1 MRGTIADFYASG
13 GFHALSPAVET
24 CIIAG
29 DMSGE
34 LHEHES
40 ERCGLA
46 IETSGHLG
54 CVALGQ
60 GDRVLESRTLSGPR
74 RHAVEFMPNV
84 AAICQEHG
92 VKPGDLG
99 VVYVSVGPG
108 SFTGLRI
115 GVTAART
122 IAMATEA
129 RLVGVPTLSVV
140 AANALDATPPPQR
153 VVVLLDAKRKHV
165 YAAAFDLTEERYVPV
180 AEPVEAEP
188 RTFLE
193 AHFLSDASCAV
204 LGEGVP
210 PHREAIES
218 AAQASGWTILAE
230 SLNAPRAET
239 VYKLGRVLAAAGAF
253 VDRRDFVPTYVRPPE
268 AEEKWLKRR
277 QGAS

>member
-1 MRGTIADFYASG
+1 
-13 GFHALSPAVET
+13 
-24 CIIAG
+24 
-29 DMSGE
+29 MSGE
-34 LHEHES
+34 SQQDIREA
-40 ERCGLA
+40 CGLA

-54 CVALGQ
+54 CVALGR
-60 GDRVLESRTLSGPR
+60 GDRVLESRSLTGPR
-74 RHAVEFMPNV
+74 RPAVEFMPTV
-84 AAICQEHG
+84 AAICRDHG

-99 VVYVSVGPG
+99 VVYVSKGPG

-140 AANALDATPPPQR
+140 AANALGASPPPPR

-165 YAAAFDLTEERYVPV
+165 YAAAFDLTEGRYAPV
-180 AEPVEAEP
+180 ADPVEAEP
-188 RTFLE
+188 RAFLE
-193 AHFLSDASCAV
+193 AHYLADASCAV

-210 PHREAIES
+210 VHREAIEM
-218 AAQASGWTILAE
+218 AAGSVEQESGWKILDE

-239 VYKLGRVLAAAGAF
+239 VYQLGRALAAAGAF
-253 VDRRDFVPTYVRPPE
+253 VDRRAFVPTYVRPPE
-268 AEEKWLKRR
+268 AEEKWLKRQ